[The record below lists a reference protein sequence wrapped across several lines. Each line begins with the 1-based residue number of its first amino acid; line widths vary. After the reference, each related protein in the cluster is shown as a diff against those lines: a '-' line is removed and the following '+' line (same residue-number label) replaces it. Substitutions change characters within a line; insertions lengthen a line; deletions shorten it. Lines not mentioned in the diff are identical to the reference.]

1 MGGDFAPKNEVLG
14 TILAAREREKSLEL
28 VLVGKEQQIK
38 EILNSSDTTF
48 NNISVVNA
56 KEVITMDDSASD
68 SFKSKPNSSI
78 SVALDLHKEKK
89 VDAVI
94 SAGNTGAFT
103 ANSIL
108 KLNRIPGVG
117 RPTIGT
123 MLPTDYGKVMIFD
136 VGAFVD
142 CRANHLY
149 EFAVMGSIFMSYL
162 FNIEKPKVGLLNI
175 GEEKSKGNEVSLEAY
190 KLLENSNLNFIGN
203 VEGKDILKGKAEIIV
218 CDGFIGNIIIKFA
231 ESFLDVLKK
240 KFKTYAEKSLFR
252 KVWVGMIQNTLKNI
266 LKSMDYQEYGGV
278 PLLGVNG
285 VCIIGHG
292 KSTPLA
298 IKNMIFKAEEMV
310 KKDVNK
316 AIQSYFA

>member
-14 TILAAREREKSLEL
+14 TILAAREREKSIEL

-38 EILNSSDTTF
+38 EILISSESAL
-48 NNISVVNA
+48 NNISIVNA
-56 KEVITMDDSASD
+56 EEVVTMDDSASD

-149 EFAVMGSIFMSYL
+149 EFAVMGSIYMSYL

-285 VCIIGHG
+285 VCIVGHG

-310 KKDVNK
+310 TKDVNK
-316 AIQSYFA
+316 AILSYFA